1 MRKSKNSAEC
11 YDKTWEK
18 CKGSEPRFTI
28 QVSGGQAPIHPAGAP
43 MEHVGKE
50 RYIFSDAMK
59 IIEDYPQRKLLEFKP
74 FQIGMN
80 SVEVQVAE
88 MIMLNWIWC
97 IRR

>member
-1 MRKSKNSAEC
+1 
-11 YDKTWEK
+11 
-18 CKGSEPRFTI
+18 
-28 QVSGGQAPIHPAGAP
+28 

-50 RYIFSDAMK
+50 RYIFSDSMK
-59 IIEDYPQRKLLEFKP
+59 ITEDYPQRKLLEFKP

>member
-1 MRKSKNSAEC
+1 
-11 YDKTWEK
+11 
-18 CKGSEPRFTI
+18 
-28 QVSGGQAPIHPAGAP
+28 

-59 IIEDYPQRKLLEFKP
+59 ITEDYPQRKLLEFKP
-74 FQIGMN
+74 FQIDMN